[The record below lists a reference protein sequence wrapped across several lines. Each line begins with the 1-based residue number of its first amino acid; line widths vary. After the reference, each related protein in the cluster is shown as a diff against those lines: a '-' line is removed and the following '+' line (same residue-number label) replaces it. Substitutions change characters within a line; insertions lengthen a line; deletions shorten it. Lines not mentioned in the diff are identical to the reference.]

1 MREHKMENVMHTRD
15 EIFNKDFKNG
25 MRGYDRADV
34 DSFLDEI
41 MSDYMAYDSNIQEL
55 QNKIKVL
62 QDQVDEYKKQLS
74 STPVASAKPAA
85 PMTNT
90 NMDILKRLS
99 NLERR
104 VFGTSTETP
113 TVVAME
119 KDASSVE

>member
-1 MREHKMENVMHTRD
+1 MENVMHTRD

-74 STPVASAKPAA
+74 STSVASAKSAA